1 MLKPAQPAQQ
11 DGQLRPACSPSAVNL
26 RPNPTLD
33 LECLT
38 TASARICPSCT
49 RKCNLAWTPSSL
61 DSGVSMN
68 KPPMLMS
75 RTRET
80 SSRPWQRQYTQT
92 SLGAGTRDVNLLDGK
107 VAGREEVFPGTMI

>member
-1 MLKPAQPAQQ
+1 
-11 DGQLRPACSPSAVNL
+11 
-26 RPNPTLD
+26 
-33 LECLT
+33 
-38 TASARICPSCT
+38 
-49 RKCNLAWTPSSL
+49 
-61 DSGVSMN
+61 MN
-68 KPPMLMS
+68 NPPMLMS